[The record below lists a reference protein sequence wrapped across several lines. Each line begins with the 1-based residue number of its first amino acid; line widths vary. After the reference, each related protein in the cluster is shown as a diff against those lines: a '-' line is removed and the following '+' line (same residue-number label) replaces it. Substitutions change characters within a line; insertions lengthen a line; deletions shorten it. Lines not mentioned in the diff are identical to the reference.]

1 MLVLEEEVEGRGSRE
16 GWVVVMGGRGG
27 GGGGCQSVQCA
38 TQICLAEIDA
48 FLFCHPPASK
58 TVSTHKKKRKR
69 EKEKAADANRDGGA
83 AAAAAASNRLTNKRR
98 EKSSMCTSVLEEY
111 LRGFC

>member
-1 MLVLEEEVEGRGSRE
+1 M
-16 GWVVVMGGRGG
+16 
-27 GGGGCQSVQCA
+27 QCA

-48 FLFCHPPASK
+48 FFFS
-58 TVSTHKKKRKR
+58 STCFKNCRHTKKRKR
-69 EKEKAADANRDGGA
+69 ETEKAADANRDTA
-83 AAAAAASNRLTNKRR
+83 AAAVAATAAAANRLTNKRR